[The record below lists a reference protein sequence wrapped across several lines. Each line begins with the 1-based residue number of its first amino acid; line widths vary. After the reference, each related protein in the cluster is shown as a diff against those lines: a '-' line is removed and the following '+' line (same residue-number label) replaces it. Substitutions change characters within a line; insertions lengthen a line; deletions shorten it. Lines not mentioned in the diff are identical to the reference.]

1 MSTFRWFKRNQHR
14 KTLLKDNLIC
24 FSSNKQLTNGE
35 DLLTIFNLDCKKII
49 TKISGYS
56 FSVSSYR
63 IILLKENEKKK
74 HLICTCTKYS
84 NDQKNGIIIID
95 VEFKESEEYETKINF
110 EEIEHFSINC
120 ICALNNNKK
129 VNENNE
135 DYKIYLLAGGVDEEY
150 KRGIIKL
157 YKIEFQK
164 NETNIEFLQNI
175 ELDNEIEGYI
185 SYICQLK
192 DGRIMVSCSNG
203 NVLFTAPNLDGYNED
218 Y

>member
-1 MSTFRWFKRNQHR
+1 M
-14 KTLLKDNLIC
+14 
-24 FSSNKQLTNGE
+24 
-35 DLLTIFNLDCKKII
+35 
-49 TKISGYS
+49 
-56 FSVSSYR
+56 
-63 IILLKENEKKK
+63 
-74 HLICTCTKYS
+74 
-84 NDQKNGIIIID
+84 
-95 VEFKESEEYETKINF
+95 
-110 EEIEHFSINC
+110 
-120 ICALNNNKK
+120 
-129 VNENNE
+129 
-135 DYKIYLLAGGVDEEY
+135 DEEY